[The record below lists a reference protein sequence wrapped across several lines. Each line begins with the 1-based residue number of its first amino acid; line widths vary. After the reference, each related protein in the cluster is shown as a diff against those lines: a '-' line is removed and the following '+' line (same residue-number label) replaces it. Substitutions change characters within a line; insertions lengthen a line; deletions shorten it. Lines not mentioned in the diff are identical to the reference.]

1 MRGPK
6 VAEKFNFNKGLLILE
21 DIINK
26 MESGD
31 LSLEESLKYFE
42 EGVKIHRQCHTALS
56 DAEQRISVL
65 SESDN
70 YNEENIPHEIST
82 DAYLDIQ
89 ASVNS

>member
-1 MRGPK
+1 M
-6 VAEKFNFNKGLLILE
+6 AEKFNFNKGLLKLE

-56 DAEQRISVL
+56 DAEHRISVL

-70 YNEENIPHEIST
+70 YNEEKSFEDS
-82 DAYLDIQ
+82 
-89 ASVNS
+89 